1 MKYIFTYLFLFF
13 FGVFVNGQT
22 TLAYNLQKDAVYRIK
37 QDAYQVI
44 TQDLDG
50 TQHEITNN
58 IEGILEFRV
67 VGKIDEGYLIV
78 LSFKD
83 LNLTM
88 TSSLQGELMNVK
100 AKDAQEGDMQ
110 AQIFKSMLD
119 TPVEMTL
126 AKTGAILKVKGGD
139 SLVAKMARASGL
151 TDEISLEMMKTS
163 LEKEFGS
170 EALSNSYEQMT
181 FFYPENRPKVGDSW
195 ENEYLGKLNA
205 KNKWTLKSVSP
216 EKLEISGTAEVIMD
230 VSEPTTTMKLSGTQK
245 TEITAD
251 MISGFVQTMKVEGV
265 SEGMA
270 TMAQLGNQ
278 EIPTTIKSIIT
289 YQLIN

>member
-1 MKYIFTYLFLFF
+1 MKSNVSYLFIIFF
-13 FGVFVNGQT
+13 SVFVNGQT

-37 QDAYQVI
+37 QDAHQVI
-44 TQDLDG
+44 TQILDG
-50 TQHEITNN
+50 TQHEITND
-58 IEGILEFRV
+58 IDGILEFKV
-67 VGKIDEGYLIV
+67 VGKNDEGYLIV
-78 LSFKD
+78 LNFKD

-88 TSSLQGELMNVK
+88 SSSLQGELMNVK
-100 AKDAQEGDMQ
+100 AKAAIDGDMQ
-110 AQIFKSMLD
+110 SQIFHSMLD

-126 AKTGAILKVKGGD
+126 SKTGAILRVEGGD

-151 TDEISLEMMKTS
+151 TDEISLQMMKTS

-170 EALSNSYEQMT
+170 EALSNNYEQMT
-181 FFYPENRPKVGDSW
+181 FFYPENRPNVGDTW

-205 KNKWTLKSVSP
+205 KNKWTLNSVSP
-216 EKLEISGTAEVIMD
+216 DKAEISGIAAVVMD
-230 VSEPTTTMKLSGTQK
+230 VSEPTTTMKLSGTQI
-245 TEITAD
+245 TEITTD
-251 MISGFVQTMKVEGV
+251 VISGFVQTMKVVGV